1 MSAFK
6 LPAIRSA
13 GLAAALIAAA
23 GLAACGPLKPP
34 GVPAGLPF
42 GGQTAK
48 QKEAA
53 AKAKVK
59 GERIPVLSLN
69 KPLEPS
75 SALKGVGFSI
85 SPAQENAE
93 WTMSGGNAVHA
104 MEHVKAGAEL
114 KIAWRKRIG
123 DGDSVDGHVTAQP
136 VVSDGVIYAMDG
148 HARITALNAQSG
160 AVLWT
165 ANLAPKRV
173 GARDAFGGGL
183 AVDKSALYVTSGY
196 RFVAALDLKTGD
208 VKWQTP
214 VSTPVH
220 GAPNLSGGKIFV
232 VDTLDQLH
240 AFDTATGAE
249 AWNYQALEEP
259 ARMQVASS
267 PAVDNDIVVAP
278 FASGELTAVRTAN
291 GNDAWSYVLSLT
303 NRNNALSE
311 IRDIAGLPVI
321 YRGDVVAGSHSGVFA
336 AVDIRTGQPRW
347 SQPITTVTSPW
358 VSGDVVYVVD
368 QAGQVICLS
377 RDAGQAYWIQGLNK
391 GLRKKLRSV
400 WSGPLLA
407 SERLLLVSSHGELR
421 ALDPHTGEMVASLRL
436 GAPAFIT
443 PIAAGGLVYVVA
455 ENGDLIAIR

>member
-1 MSAFK
+1 M
-6 LPAIRSA
+6 
-13 GLAAALIAAA
+13 
-23 GLAACGPLKPP
+23 
-34 GVPAGLPF
+34 
-42 GGQTAK
+42 
-48 QKEAA
+48 
-53 AKAKVK
+53 
-59 GERIPVLSLN
+59 
-69 KPLEPS
+69 
-75 SALKGVGFSI
+75 
-85 SPAQENAE
+85 
-93 WTMSGGNAVHA
+93 
-104 MEHVKAGAEL
+104 
-114 KIAWRKRIG
+114 
-123 DGDSVDGHVTAQP
+123 
-136 VVSDGVIYAMDG
+136 
-148 HARITALNAQSG
+148 
-160 AVLWT
+160 
-165 ANLAPKRV
+165 
-173 GARDAFGGGL
+173 
-183 AVDKSALYVTSGY
+183 
-196 RFVAALDLKTGD
+196 
-208 VKWQTP
+208 
-214 VSTPVH
+214 
-220 GAPNLSGGKIFV
+220 FV